1 MLSGI
6 LFCSNFIYAVLY
18 GVLLILQYKFVELI
32 YIYGGGVRRHKSIQI
47 YSKRDGRFGR
57 YLVVISGYS
66 ILLLAVSATFTIV
79 LFVHPTVVSRLLPI
93 RG

>member
-32 YIYGGGVRRHKSIQI
+32 YIYMGGCDDINLFKSIQNVT
-47 YSKRDGRFGR
+47 GG
-57 YLVVISGYS
+57 LVVIWAPF
-66 ILLLAVSATFTIV
+66 LAIV
-79 LFVHPTVVSRLLPI
+79 FFF
-93 RG
+93 